1 MPRLAFV
8 ALLLAAVAAGQRA
21 ADHTPGFDAAA
32 LDRAA
37 NPCVDFYQFACG
49 AWMAHNPVPADQSRW
64 GRFDELAERN
74 RVILRQV
81 LEQYTA
87 DDPKRSSLEQKIGD
101 YYSSCMD
108 EAGIQAKGTA
118 PLAADLKRIA
128 ALPEEAALAAEI
140 ARLHRID
147 VPALFQFGSAPDYRN
162 ASLMIARA
170 DQGGLGLPDRDYYL
184 KEDERSAELRRQY
197 TAHIARIFELL
208 GENAEAARAKASTVL
223 TIETALGRGSLDR
236 VSRRN
241 PENVY
246 HKMSRKELLALAPS
260 FAWEQYLAGVGA
272 PPFDSLNVAVPG
284 FFQALEKTIGSVSL
298 ADWKTY
304 LTWQL
309 VHGQAALLPPAFVNE
324 DFAFFGRILTGARE
338 LRPRWKRCVELAD
351 LQLGEALGQKYVD
364 RTFGVEGKQ
373 RTLKMVHALERALA
387 EDIRKLPWMGAATK
401 DQALAKLR
409 GITNKIGYPD
419 RWRDYGRVRIARG
432 DALGNARR
440 ADEFEFQ
447 RRLNQIG
454 KPVDPTEW
462 SMTPPTV
469 NAYYNPLM
477 NNINFP
483 AGILQP
489 PFFDNRMDDAV
500 NFGGIGAVIGH
511 ELTHGF
517 DDSGR
522 RFDAKGN
529 LRDWWTAQ
537 DARAFEERAEC
548 FVEQYSKFE
557 AAPGVHLNGRLTLG
571 ENTADNGGLRIAYMA
586 LMDRLAG
593 KKAERIDGFTP
604 EQRLFL
610 GWAQIW
616 CQNQTEESARMRA
629 AVDPHSPGRYRVI
642 GVVQNMPEFRSAFGC
657 AAGQAMVRAQAC
669 RVW

>member
-74 RVILRQV
+74 RVILRQI

-128 ALPEEAALAAEI
+128 ALPEKAALAAEI

-260 FAWEQYLAGVGA
+260 F
-272 PPFDSLNVAVPG
+272 PG
-284 FFQALEKTIGSVSL
+284 SSTS
-298 ADWKTY
+298 
-304 LTWQL
+304 
-309 VHGQAALLPPAFVNE
+309 
-324 DFAFFGRILTGARE
+324 RE
-338 LRPRWKRCVELAD
+338 W
-351 LQLGEALGQKYVD
+351 
-364 RTFGVEGKQ
+364 
-373 RTLKMVHALERALA
+373 
-387 EDIRKLPWMGAATK
+387 
-401 DQALAKLR
+401 
-409 GITNKIGYPD
+409 
-419 RWRDYGRVRIARG
+419 
-432 DALGNARR
+432 ARR
-440 ADEFEFQ
+440 
-447 RRLNQIG
+447 R
-454 KPVDPTEW
+454 
-462 SMTPPTV
+462 S
-469 NAYYNPLM
+469 
-477 NNINFP
+477 
-483 AGILQP
+483 
-489 PFFDNRMDDAV
+489 
-500 NFGGIGAVIGH
+500 
-511 ELTHGF
+511 
-517 DDSGR
+517 
-522 RFDAKGN
+522 
-529 LRDWWTAQ
+529 TA
-537 DARAFEERAEC
+537 
-548 FVEQYSKFE
+548 
-557 AAPGVHLNGRLTLG
+557 
-571 ENTADNGGLRIAYMA
+571 
-586 LMDRLAG
+586 
-593 KKAERIDGFTP
+593 
-604 EQRLFL
+604 
-610 GWAQIW
+610 
-616 CQNQTEESARMRA
+616 
-629 AVDPHSPGRYRVI
+629 
-642 GVVQNMPEFRSAFGC
+642 
-657 AAGQAMVRAQAC
+657 
-669 RVW
+669 